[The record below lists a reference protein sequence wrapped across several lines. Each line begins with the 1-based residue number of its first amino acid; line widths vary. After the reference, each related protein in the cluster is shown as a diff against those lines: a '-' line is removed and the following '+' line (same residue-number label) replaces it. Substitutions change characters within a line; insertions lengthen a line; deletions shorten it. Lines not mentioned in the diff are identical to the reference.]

1 LSQLDLLPRIILP
14 GKPAPERR
22 HYAQMSVPI
31 CFWYSAKLS
40 HIMTPPHWSVPAPVG
55 YERIECRHARDVE
68 IWSKRQNE
76 QEKRI
81 AEMSLEER
89 YNFEEPIRQHMMSE
103 LRANLQS
110 ATDPTNRIFLERA
123 IEQIQKKREHVYKEV
138 VESRMACE
146 AKEGVAS

>member
-1 LSQLDLLPRIILP
+1 
-14 GKPAPERR
+14 
-22 HYAQMSVPI
+22 
-31 CFWYSAKLS
+31 
-40 HIMTPPHWSVPAPVG
+40 
-55 YERIECRHARDVE
+55 
-68 IWSKRQNE
+68 
-76 QEKRI
+76 
-81 AEMSLEER
+81 MSLEER